1 MLISTTLG
9 YPVSRWK
16 EGKSILL
23 RNMVDE
29 AVFKTLA
36 RREIE
41 GILVLPAG

>member
-9 YPVSRWK
+9 YPVSLWK
-16 EGKSILL
+16 ERKSILC

-36 RREIE
+36 GREIE